1 MPLGTRANRPCQA
14 ERQERL
20 LTAAICG
27 PWSCAQWPPWGRD
40 WSFWPL
46 EGRNTE
52 QKSVSVSG
60 RWSTFHSQEKGEK
73 VNLDLLDVLVE
84 GAWVISLY
92 RLRLWCIKI
101 VSFESGKLHTVLL
114 FPEWVSNITI
124 SDCSKNEAILD
135 GKCSKSVQEKWGNKS
150 HDRELEKITWKIT
163 PHTHQIITVR
173 IVYAGMAPQRG
184 VTAGLDQ
191 IRNCKA
197 SGHLHSQGFWE
208 TGRKDILTWRHP
220 SPCLGPRFLRASAQ
234 ELSIWRHLKGL
245 IRACPWL
252 LQECPT
258 SMLDLPS
265 QQRFLGFR
273 SLS

>member
-1 MPLGTRANRPCQA
+1 MPLGTRANRLCQA

-46 EGRNTE
+46 EGWNTE

-92 RLRLWCIKI
+92 RLWLWCIKI
-101 VSFESGKLHTVLL
+101 VSFESGKPHTVLL

-163 PHTHQIITVR
+163 IP
-173 IVYAGMAPQRG
+173 P
-184 VTAGLDQ
+184 
-191 IRNCKA
+191 NN
-197 SGHLHSQGFWE
+197 HSQSSLCWDGTPKRSHSRAGPDTELQSKWPPTQSGILRNRE
-208 TGRKDILTWRHP
+208 ARQAGRTSWLEDIHP
-220 SPCLGPRFLRASAQ
+220 LAWVPGS
-234 ELSIWRHLKGL
+234 
-245 IRACPWL
+245 
-252 LQECPT
+252 
-258 SMLDLPS
+258 
-265 QQRFLGFR
+265 
-273 SLS
+273 